1 MIVMMLFVM
10 VVDALLLAATGR
22 FLGQQ
27 TQAIRVL
34 AASLLG
40 ALYTAI
46 CLLPAFSFLNHILWR
61 LLGLVLISLMAFG
74 FRKSSVSKICLFLL
88 LRLSLGGVTG
98 GETQWMSMLLG
109 AVGMGFACL
118 LVAQKK
124 DLIPIELTYGGKTIQ
139 LTALRDTGHGL
150 RDPVTGK
157 SVLVVDVD
165 TARKLTGLSR
175 AALCDPVNSLS
186 CIPGLRLIPYKTVG
200 NTGFLLAIQI
210 REAKV
215 GDRQASLLVGLSPNL
230 LGKQYQA
237 LTGGM
242 Q

>member
-1 MIVMMLFVM
+1 
-10 VVDALLLAATGR
+10 
-22 FLGQQ
+22 
-27 TQAIRVL
+27 
-34 AASLLG
+34 
-40 ALYTAI
+40 
-46 CLLPAFSFLNHILWR
+46 
-61 LLGLVLISLMAFG
+61 
-74 FRKSSVSKICLFLL
+74 
-88 LRLSLGGVTG
+88 
-98 GETQWMSMLLG
+98 MSMLLG
-109 AVGMGFACL
+109 AAGMGFACL

-124 DLIPIELTYGGKTIQ
+124 DLIPIELTYGGKNLQ

-150 RDPVTGK
+150 RDPITGK
-157 SVLVVDVD
+157 SVLVVDAD

-175 AALCDPVNSLS
+175 AALCDPVNSLES
-186 CIPGLRLIPYKTVG
+186 IPGLRLIPYKTVG

-215 GDRQASLLVGLSPNL
+215 GDRQTSVVVGLSPNL